1 MIIKCDNIYIVYIC
15 YMYWYEMFY
24 IIKIVIK
31 LWVRRCLLLIVLI
44 LYNIINLFLDLEI
57 FMYYYRFIF
66 IGID

>member
-1 MIIKCDNIYIVYIC
+1 
-15 YMYWYEMFY
+15 MYWYEMFY

-31 LWVRRCLLLIVLI
+31 FRVRRCLLLIVLI
-44 LYNIINLFLDLEI
+44 LYNIINMFLDLEI

>member
-1 MIIKCDNIYIVYIC
+1 
-15 YMYWYEMFY
+15 MYWYEMFY

-57 FMYYYRFIF
+57 FMYCYRFIF
-66 IGID
+66 FGID

>member
-31 LWVRRCLLLIVLI
+31 LWVGRCLLLIVLI

>member
-15 YMYWYEMFY
+15 YMYWYEMFD

-66 IGID
+66 FGID